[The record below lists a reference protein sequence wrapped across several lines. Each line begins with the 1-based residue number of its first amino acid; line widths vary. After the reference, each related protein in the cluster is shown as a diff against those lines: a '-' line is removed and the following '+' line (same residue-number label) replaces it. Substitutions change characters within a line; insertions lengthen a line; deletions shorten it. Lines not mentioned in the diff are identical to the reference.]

1 MVRAESFRL
10 SEAKETSR
18 MQRTTGRLFLA
29 ALLVAAGCHPDQPAE
44 GPAERAGKSV
54 DKAAA
59 DTKEGAKKAGDKI
72 EQKTD
77 EADQKLKED

>member
-1 MVRAESFRL
+1 MPQTESFRL
-10 SEAKETSR
+10 SDAKGTSR
-18 MQRTTGRLFLA
+18 AQQATARWFLA
-29 ALLVAAGCHPDQPAE
+29 ALLVAVGCHPDQPAE

-72 EQKTD
+72 DEKAH